1 MMLFKKKPFF
11 AMILALCMIVS
22 FGVILTSANNKANN
36 AQAMT
41 NNINPQNTANNK
53 PSLSLNI
60 NSAAV
65 NVLPANEN
73 KISAEFN
80 PDVYNVDIKNDE
92 KNNSWQVAIS
102 CKTKT
107 NTNTETIKLYLPD
120 FDYSDINLSV
130 DNGHI
135 TCDLIK
141 SGHIKGEFNMAS
153 VFLTLPEGFAGSLN
167 ATANSG
173 YFQLISKDDFQNSTT
188 TITDAGKWGEIYHP
202 QKFIKNNNTYTFT
215 AGTGSNIINVTKTG
229 SGVMGIYTSEIT
241 TFNLPDEW
249 NELWQDYWQNE
260 NWEDD

>member
-1 MMLFKKKPFF
+1 MMLFKKPFF
-11 AMILALCMIVS
+11 AIILALCIIVS
-22 FGVILTSANNKANN
+22 FGVILSGPNNKTNN

-53 PSLSLNI
+53 PSLSLNV

-80 PDVYNVDIKNDE
+80 PDVYNVDIKTDE
-92 KNNSWQVAIS
+92 QINSWQISIS
-102 CKTKT
+102 CKTST
-107 NTNTETIKLYLPD
+107 NTNTETIKLYLPAS
-120 FDYSDINLSV
+120 DYSDVNLCV
-130 DNGHI
+130 DNGHL
-135 TCDLIK
+135 TCELIK
-141 SGHIKGEFNMAS
+141 SGQIIGDFNMAS
-153 VFLTLPEGFAGSLN
+153 VFLTLPKEFNGSVN

-188 TITDAGKWGEIYHP
+188 TITNAGKWGEIYHP
-202 QKFIKNNNTYTFT
+202 QKFIKSNNTYTFMD
-215 AGTGSNIINVTKTG
+215 GTGSNIINVTRTG

-260 NWEDD
+260 DWEDN